1 VTKGTAALHEAD
13 GNDQEVDVRK
23 CSADVEPNCPSVY
36 SNGMHSA
43 CEGFNGFFAESV
55 HVPMIALPCTHD
67 PPQVRDGWAGQS
79 AERMLG
85 RSR

>member
-1 VTKGTAALHEAD
+1 MNGVTVELFSAAGTLPKSLPVNAKTNP
-13 GNDQEVDVRK
+13 GRP
-23 CSADVEPNCPSVY
+23 SAWLSGAPD
-36 SNGMHSA
+36 
-43 CEGFNGFFAESV
+43 GFFAESV